1 MLLDINS
8 CLGLLIGASGVEL
21 LKASF
26 ENGVIGSKY
35 VDNIITGKHGYNNG
49 SAVDHWSDRKSYTKG
64 FGDAYLETVPKDAM
78 NKFPFDNLR
87 YSWCGC
93 VSALPVQDLY
103 PGVIGRGQ
111 STRKAAHMAGTSL
124 YYQPLGG
131 SLFGVISSPY
141 CLNFDYGR
149 DEVAYGTLI
158 DGSPSLSQYFRAVL
172 IGL

>member
-21 LKASF
+21 LEASF
-26 ENGVIGSKY
+26 ENGVIGSKW
-35 VDNIITGKHGYNNG
+35 VDNIITGKHGIG
-49 SAVDHWSDRKSYTKG
+49 SHSAIDHWSDRKSYTKG
-64 FGDAYLETVPKDAM
+64 FGDAYLETVTTMWPEVYPDQ
-78 NKFPFDNLR
+78 NLR
-87 YSWCGC
+87 HSWGDS

-111 STRKAAHMAGTSL
+111 SAIEINYVAHVGWCD
-124 YYQPLGG
+124 QPLGG
-131 SLFGVISSPY
+131 GLFGVVSSPY
-141 CLNFDYGR
+141 SIEVYNNRDKVRYG
-149 DEVAYGTLI
+149 ELI